1 MVSILIVPKNISI
14 DAICRT
20 MKVSGDYYYID
31 SKINQTYLRINKVT
45 RQVTHKGYNRI
56 VENMIAKGHVLEVP
70 LMLNIHT
77 TNCY

>member
-1 MVSILIVPKNISI
+1 MISILIVPKNMNI
-14 DAICRT
+14 DMICRT
-20 MKVSGDYYYID
+20 MKISGDYYYID

-56 VENMIAKGHVLEVP
+56 LENMIAKGHVLEVP
-70 LMLNIHT
+70 LMLNINI